1 MADKNFQTSAL
12 TIKILQKQRNEF
24 TDKSEGLEGEV
35 SKLTAMIGNNEEKI
49 YVLSSEIEHLMT
61 NVAENYGEVI
71 IVKKRILDLEYQV
84 SDIPTGGDDI
94 KSQLEEKVA
103 NNTEPSEK
111 NAEPRKELDSTKVKI
126 ETLTAEISEV
136 TYSKNGIHN
145 EVDDL
150 SASLSAKK
158 GEISSNM
165 EELAS
170 VASSHDELSTKA
182 ADIDVEVVELFAS
195 LKEKA
200 SELNAKTSKIS
211 TLESDIAIV
220 EAEKNREKKMSDDV
234 IIDLKKLSLDKE
246 VSLQA
251 KIYEQSEMLGGL
263 DMKVAELSLSLTT
276 KEDDLVAKTNE
287 ADDALVYTKTEIL
300 ALTDELKKVT
310 AESEILQKEAD
321 LKNADISKI
330 PPETEKMLAD
340 KEADLIMNKDTV
352 VAGTSL
358 CTKLNTKS
366 EELENAITYLAEKLA
381 QREVD
386 LHEAEIDIT
395 DLQFDLAKSNTR
407 NEEYEMRADNLD
419 GHVIVL
425 TGSVTTMM
433 ADRDKIAAALDQRD
447 NQYKMATQKRQKK
460 LHGLIDYEV
469 SIRKPDG
476 DVLTKARGMRASLER
491 HSNYVEAARM
501 ILRSAIT
508 EGENQ

>member
-1 MADKNFQTSAL
+1 MSDKNFQTSAL

-170 VASSHDELSTKA
+170 VKFSCDELSTKA
-182 ADIDVEVVELFAS
+182 AYIDVKVVQLFDS
-195 LKEKA
+195 IKEKE
-200 SELNAKTSKIS
+200 SNINDKTSDIS
-211 TLESDIAIV
+211 TLQSDLAIA
-220 EAEKNREKKMSDDV
+220 EAEKDRQKGLSDAIINDMKKQQLEKVVYMM
-234 IIDLKKLSLDKE
+234 
-246 VSLQA
+246 A
-251 KIYEQSEMLGGL
+251 KIDNQSEMLGGI
-263 DMKVAELSLSLTT
+263 DMNVDELSLSLTT
-276 KEDDLVAKTNE
+276 KEDYLVAKKMRRIMH
-287 ADDALVYTKTEIL
+287 LPLIRMR
-300 ALTDELKKVT
+300 
-310 AESEILQKEAD
+310 LQ
-321 LKNADISKI
+321 
-330 PPETEKMLAD
+330 
-340 KEADLIMNKDTV
+340 
-352 VAGTSL
+352 
-358 CTKLNTKS
+358 
-366 EELENAITYLAEKLA
+366 
-381 QREVD
+381 R
-386 LHEAEIDIT
+386 
-395 DLQFDLAKSNTR
+395 
-407 NEEYEMRADNLD
+407 
-419 GHVIVL
+419 
-425 TGSVTTMM
+425 
-433 ADRDKIAAALDQRD
+433 
-447 NQYKMATQKRQKK
+447 
-460 LHGLIDYEV
+460 
-469 SIRKPDG
+469 
-476 DVLTKARGMRASLER
+476 
-491 HSNYVEAARM
+491 
-501 ILRSAIT
+501 
-508 EGENQ
+508 